1 MGSCGDYKYFK
12 HLTQNKLG
20 MTYLKVLPAPS
31 AIAEFKQ
38 KLSVLLA
45 VAYDDYIECLRKT
58 ELKDDKYV
66 LTVADVR
73 AVLGE
78 QYIKIWP
85 RIIEIATA
93 LGVKLSLEQNVAQI
107 IDKKDGEIGGD
118 ERSRYKDNASQ
129 KKKGWNS
136 VEADNVVQTIDA
148 VIDVD
153 ENLALIEEKAGY
165 RTAEANEQRTLENE
179 LEIRNEMI
187 DKMCIEM
194 ENISWSFGEIDLCK
208 EILELRTVIVTRS
221 LLMQNNMRQAV
232 NNGVALDCLKQCGLL
247 VAGRFVRGK
256 PGEEGMAFIKCL
268 PSSSDPLDVELFQ
281 ARLLPFRISFTDYV
295 ESASSIVM
303 PKRTGTFASC
313 RMWILPAGFALLE
326 SVQYSCLKLPLND
339 YKPKMRDK
347 MNRSPLAVSKILEQ
361 RHLVSLNDKQMD
373 LLMTLNRFSLREL
386 AFLYAIDK
394 QVPEVVDGRW
404 EVVFEMFSTFCDG
417 KVDSRLNVFRLECLV
432 KKLNANGYLQLLDI
446 ASLNSVLER
455 YVCKPPLA
463 SEYLLPFTSV
473 CLKCDAQLTTKLAS
487 VILLFKLENRV
498 LGNVYQCAVQLGC
511 GDRPTNGR
519 KKRSFEELERE
530 DDMNGN
536 KEEGGFLC
544 AECIG
549 NRQEWI
555 EESFSNDCCAH
566 MGIRIG
572 GAHQQVEETLNQ
584 ASKLF
589 AKLSEKNAKKNPTG
603 EIPKTDQQQQE
614 LVQEQHNMNI
624 SGDECG

>member
-268 PSSSDPLDVELFQ
+268 PSS
-281 ARLLPFRISFTDYV
+281 
-295 ESASSIVM
+295 
-303 PKRTGTFASC
+303 K
-313 RMWILPAGFALLE
+313 